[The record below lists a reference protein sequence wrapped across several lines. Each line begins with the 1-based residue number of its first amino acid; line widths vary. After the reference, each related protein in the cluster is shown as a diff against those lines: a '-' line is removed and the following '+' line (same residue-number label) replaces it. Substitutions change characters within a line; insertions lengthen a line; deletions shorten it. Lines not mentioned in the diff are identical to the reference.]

1 MQAQMGAHT
10 TLEAFPS
17 CLTLAIHA
25 MQAQIFRRVS
35 LKHFAQFILVHPKS
49 FPFRLPDHP
58 RTRKAIVMMA
68 ASANEKPKTLTIAF
82 VSCNKFHMSA
92 RVKSLQHT

>member
-1 MQAQMGAHT
+1 
-10 TLEAFPS
+10 
-17 CLTLAIHA
+17 
-25 MQAQIFRRVS
+25 
-35 LKHFAQFILVHPKS
+35 
-49 FPFRLPDHP
+49 
-58 RTRKAIVMMA
+58 MMA